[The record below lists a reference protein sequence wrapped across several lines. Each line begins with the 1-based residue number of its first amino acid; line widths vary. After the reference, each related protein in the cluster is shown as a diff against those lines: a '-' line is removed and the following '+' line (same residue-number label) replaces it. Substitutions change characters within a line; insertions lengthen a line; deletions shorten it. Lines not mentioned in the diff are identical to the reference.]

1 MVRGMIS
8 NSLKKIADY
17 QKKIATLEKQMV
29 RQKKRLLA
37 LPGKLGFKSVDELIA
52 ALRAAQGGSG
62 DKAAAKPRRKRAKI
76 TAETKA
82 QVKKLVEAGKSGS
95 QIAKA
100 VGISLPSVYNIKKA
114 LGLTSGK

>member
-1 MVRGMIS
+1 MIS
-8 NSLKKIADY
+8 TSLKKIADY
-17 QKKIATLEKQMV
+17 QKKIAALEKQMA
-29 RQKKRLLA
+29 RQNKRLLA
-37 LPGKLGFKSVDELIA
+37 LPGKLGFKSVDELVA
-52 ALRAAQGGSG
+52 ALRVAQGGSG
-62 DKAAAKPRRKRAKI
+62 EKAAAPKPRRKRAVI

-114 LGLTSGK
+114 LGLTQGK